1 MLPLEQGPF
10 GYPGEFLLYLYGWLK
25 YQRAGMVSV
34 EYRYFYQ
41 YTGVGQES
49 EIMKKITDA
58 DLFQQAVPSAQDNL
72 LLTLTGKQLIE
83 L

>member
-1 MLPLEQGPF
+1 
-10 GYPGEFLLYLYGWLK
+10 
-25 YQRAGMVSV
+25 MVSV

-58 DLFQQAVPSAQDNL
+58 DLFQQAVPRAQDNL
-72 LLTLTGKQLIE
+72 LLTLPGKQLIE